1 MTEED
6 GGIGATNG
14 EANGGNN
21 QGTGTKGEKKDEPS
35 VMENLAREV
44 GRALEACQ
52 WTIVQELLLTVPDGE
67 QLPVLIFSAEQ
78 TALHLAVEFNAEPFI
93 LEAIL
98 RVLDAKAA
106 NQPDKFGNTPLH
118 LCCRYATHFEMLQLL
133 VDAWPEA
140 IVQENKKFHT
150 PLDDLFQR
158 DDEDDDEDEE
168 PWDPEDALV
177 VMLDGYP
184 DAINHTDRDG
194 QTLLHRSLKY
204 GVTPETIQSIPPL
217 LLLRKPELAHMLD
230 NNQVS
235 PLHEA
240 CKLEDS
246 LPVVEDLMERC
257 STDEWMLQD
266 NLGRTILHYAIYWSA
281 SVDIVRMLVNSRHD
295 LIHIADT
302 SGKTPMDYLLS
313 FYAPEFSSNN
323 IQIGW
328 NSFLDN
334 VVDMVRAFFVAGPH
348 SDKTR
353 DGELYLHSALYTENC
368 PLPIIE
374 FLVVAAPEQAEEF
387 DDLGNLPLHL
397 AAAVEVAD
405 DEVQSQSYVEV
416 IVELLEH
423 YPEAARTPNPKG
435 KLPLHTMIANG
446 RTWNCGVDKVMEV
459 HPAAVCDLNLNALG
473 LSTVMS
479 RLDHDTMFRLLKE
492 VPHLIFESKTF

>member
-1 MTEED
+1 MSEDEESKVGASNGETD
-6 GGIGATNG
+6 WSTATNG
-14 EANGGNN
+14 VKVECEN
-21 QGTGTKGEKKDEPS
+21 KGEASP
-35 VMENLAREV
+35 MEELAQEV

-52 WTIVQELLLTVPDGE
+52 WAEVQELLMSVPDGE
-67 QLPVLIFSAEQ
+67 QLPMMIFSAEQ
-78 TALHLAVEFNAEPFI
+78 TALHLAVEFNAEPYI

-106 NQPDKFGNTPLH
+106 NQPDLFGNTPLH

-133 VDAWPEA
+133 VDAYPEA
-140 IVQENKKFHT
+140 IVQENKKFQT
-150 PLDDLFQR
+150 PLDDLFGR
-158 DDEDDDEDEE
+158 DDEDDDEE
-168 PWDPEDALV
+168 PWDPEDALTV
-177 VMLDGYP
+177 LLDGYP
-184 DAINHTDRDG
+184 DAIHHTDKDG

-204 GVTPETIQSIPPL
+204 GVTPETIHSLPPL

-246 LPVVEDLMERC
+246 FPVVEDLMERL

-266 NLGRTILHYAIYWSA
+266 NMGRTILHYAIYWSA
-281 SVDIVRMLVNSRHD
+281 SVDIVRMLVNARHE
-295 LIHIADT
+295 LIHIPDT

-397 AAAVEVAD
+397 AAQVEVLE
-405 DEVQSQSYVEV
+405 DEVQSQSYAEV

-435 KLPLHTMIANG
+435 KLPLHTMIAKG
-446 RTWNCGVDKVMEV
+446 RTWNCGVDKVLEV
-459 HPAAVCDLNLNALG
+459 HPAAVIDLNLNSLA

-479 RLDHDTMFRLLKE
+479 RLDHDTMFRLFKE
-492 VPHLIFESKTF
+492 APHLIFES